1 MTTGQPESPTDADL
15 EWCYDAVHGVSRTFS
30 ITIDRLE
37 EPMSR
42 HICVGYLLCRIAD
55 TIEDAGHIPPA
66 AQTELLATY
75 DRLLDPNA
83 DGSVSAFM
91 DDVEPWIPE
100 ERTDDWDVV
109 AETPRVLQ
117 TFESLE
123 EEPREIMREPV
134 RELVDGMAM
143 FTDRYASEGGLRLQ
157 TIEELEEY
165 CWYAAGTVG
174 TLITGLVARGTSQER
189 ADEMR
194 GNARSFALLLQLV
207 NIAKDVESDYHDE
220 NNVYLPAE
228 WLADEGV
235 DQERVVH
242 PENRESSARVVSR
255 TAEYARSFLDD
266 AQAYLETMPLS
277 NGNTM
282 EAWTV
287 PYLLAVGTLRELS
300 SRPEDA
306 LTETGVKI
314 SRQEVFAVMAVAGD
328 AGRDSLADLRQ
339 TIARTPFHRAVE
351 PAD

>member
-228 WLADEGV
+228 WLAAEDVDIESVTDEDHHGGV
-235 DQERVVH
+235 TNVIKRVTGRAER
-242 PENRESSARVVSR
+242 
-255 TAEYARSFLDD
+255 YLDD
-266 AQAYLETMPLS
+266 AHRYLEVVPEHHGNRLS
-277 NGNTM
+277 
-282 EAWTV
+282 AWAI
-287 PYLLAVGTLRELS
+287 PYLLAVGTLRELRE
-300 SRPEDA
+300 RPEDVVREGDVKVSRAEVYA
-306 LTETGVKI
+306 LLQQFEDGV
-314 SRQEVFAVMAVAGD
+314 SRSRLDELRTKMAEQP
-328 AGRDSLADLRQ
+328 LHQ
-339 TIARTPFHRAVE
+339 
-351 PAD
+351 

>member
-1 MTTGQPESPTDADL
+1 MVTKLTRVDDHGPARIPTDADL

-194 GNARSFALLLQLV
+194 GTRARSR
-207 NIAKDVESDYHDE
+207 SSSS
-220 NNVYLPAE
+220 
-228 WLADEGV
+228 WLTSRRTSSPITTTRTTSTSPPSGS
-235 DQERVVH
+235 RRRTSIS
-242 PENRESSARVVSR
+242 NR
-255 TAEYARSFLDD
+255 
-266 AQAYLETMPLS
+266 
-277 NGNTM
+277 
-282 EAWTV
+282 
-287 PYLLAVGTLRELS
+287 
-300 SRPEDA
+300 
-306 LTETGVKI
+306 
-314 SRQEVFAVMAVAGD
+314 
-328 AGRDSLADLRQ
+328 
-339 TIARTPFHRAVE
+339 
-351 PAD
+351 

>member
-37 EPMSR
+37 EPMAR

-55 TIEDAGHIPPA
+55 TIEDAGHIPPDV
-66 AQTELLATY
+66 QTELLTRY
-75 DRLLDPNA
+75 DRLLDPDA
-83 DGSVSAFM
+83 DSSVSAFM
-91 DDVEPWIPE
+91 DDVEPWIPD
-100 ERTDDWDVV
+100 ERTQDWTVV
-109 AETPRVLQ
+109 AETPRVLR
-117 TFESLE
+117 TFESFE

-207 NIAKDVESDYHDE
+207 NIAKDVDDDYREE

-228 WLADEGV
+228 WLAAENVDVESVTDEDHHGGV
-235 DQERVVH
+235 TNVIKRVT
-242 PENRESSARVVSR
+242 SR
-255 TAEYARSFLDD
+255 AEHYLDD
-266 AQAYLETMPLS
+266 AHRYLEVVPEHHGNRLS
-277 NGNTM
+277 
-282 EAWTV
+282 AWAI
-287 PYLLAVGTLRELS
+287 PYLLAVGTLRELRE
-300 SRPEDA
+300 RPEDVVR
-306 LTETGVKI
+306 EGDVKV
-314 SRQEVFAVMAVAGD
+314 SRAEVFALLQQFEDGVSRSRLD
-328 AGRDSLADLRQ
+328 ELRAKMSEQ
-339 TIARTPFHRAVE
+339 PLHQ
-351 PAD
+351 

>member
-174 TLITGLVARGTSQER
+174 TLI
-189 ADEMR
+189 
-194 GNARSFALLLQLV
+194 
-207 NIAKDVESDYHDE
+207 IAKDVESDYHDE

-228 WLADEGV
+228 WLAAEDVDIESVTDEDHHGGV
-235 DQERVVH
+235 TNVIKRVTGRAER
-242 PENRESSARVVSR
+242 
-255 TAEYARSFLDD
+255 YLDD
-266 AQAYLETMPLS
+266 AHRYLEVVPEHHGNRLS
-277 NGNTM
+277 
-282 EAWTV
+282 AWAI
-287 PYLLAVGTLRELS
+287 PYLLAVGTLRELRE
-300 SRPEDA
+300 RPEDVVREGDVKVSRAEVYA
-306 LTETGVKI
+306 LLQQFEDGV
-314 SRQEVFAVMAVAGD
+314 SRSRLDELRTKMAEQP
-328 AGRDSLADLRQ
+328 LHQ
-339 TIARTPFHRAVE
+339 
-351 PAD
+351 